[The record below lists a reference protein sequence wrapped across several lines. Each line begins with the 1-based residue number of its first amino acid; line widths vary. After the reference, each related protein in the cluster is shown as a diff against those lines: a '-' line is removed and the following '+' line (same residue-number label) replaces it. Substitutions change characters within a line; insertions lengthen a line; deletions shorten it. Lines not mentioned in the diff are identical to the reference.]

1 MGMKSTGAEYEGLG
15 DDPSGEFRDPVN
27 VGGIVAAAVIGG
39 AALGLIIDLF
49 INAAMPVP
57 VFLFTLL
64 FPLAA
69 VAAILI
75 AFTTASLTYD
85 RSGWVFTRRLFDHI
99 REQEQGSWSQVV
111 QTNYRQWFV
120 PGGRSGG
127 GTLYGELQV
136 YDASGKAVLRA
147 RTAFFA
153 QGNPTSGHSAGK
165 RQIGL
170 PPAEFDA
177 FVRLIDRETPQ
188 LDYAWR
194 KVDVDP
200 NASFGG
206 LLARPGP
213 PHYLQVRRGESGAD
227 EAGIGDLSAEDEGFK
242 PPTWRGQFPQT

>member
-1 MGMKSTGAEYEGLG
+1 LDERSV

-27 VGGIVAAAVIGG
+27 VAGAVAAAVIGG
-39 AALGLIIDLF
+39 AALALILDLF
-49 INAAMPVP
+49 FNAAMPVP
-57 VFLFTLL
+57 VFIFALL

-85 RSGWVFTRRLFDHI
+85 RSGWVFTRKLLGHI
-99 REQEQGSWSQVV
+99 REQEQGSWREVM

-127 GTLYGELQV
+127 GGTLYGELQV
-136 YDASGKAVLRA
+136 YDTSGRAVLRG

-153 QGNPTSGHSAGK
+153 QGNPTAGHSAGK

-170 PPAEFDA
+170 PVAEFDA

-188 LDYAWR
+188 LDYVWR
-194 KVDVDP
+194 KTEVDP

-206 LLARPGP
+206 LLAKPGP
-213 PHYLQVRRGESGAD
+213 PHYMQVRRGERGPD
-227 EAGIGDLSAEDEGFK
+227 EVAIDDLSAEDGGFT
-242 PPTWRGQFPQT
+242 PPTWRGPLRDT